1 MSLFSKRFAK
11 AAGVGTLAVLAVACA
26 GEAQE
31 GMYGPAGPPEVAVE
45 AVKAKPVRLTAILP
59 GRAVAYRVAEVR
71 PQVSGV
77 IVERLFE
84 EGDAVAV
91 GQPLYQIDS
100 APYKAAYEN
109 AEAALARAEALAVAA
124 VNREKRLARLVETNA
139 VSRQDYDDAVAAAR
153 QARAEVAAARA
164 ARDSAKVDLDRA
176 TILSPID
183 GRIGRALVTDG
194 ALVTAGQAQPLA
206 VIHDLD
212 PIYVDIV
219 QSSADALRWK
229 RRAAEIRDA
238 GDEASFGVKLTLE
251 DGQPYPHEGRLE
263 LTEVSV
269 EPSTGSVTMR
279 AVFPNPDGLLLPG
292 MFVRAEI
299 VEGVLDEAILAPQ
312 RAITRNPQGQ
322 GVAYVVD
329 AENRA
334 EARIVE
340 TERAIGD
347 QWVVTAGLEPGDRL
361 VVEGFQRFRPGDP
374 VTPVEASR
382 VAVAGSEAGAGA
394 PGGGRP

>member
-1 MSLFSKRFAK
+1 MSLFSRRFYK
-11 AAGVGTLAVLAVACA
+11 AAGAGTLALLAVACA

-31 GMYGPAGPPEVAVE
+31 GMYGQAGPPEVAVE
-45 AVKAKPVRLTAILP
+45 SVKARPVRLTSVLP
-59 GRAVAYRVAEVR
+59 GRTVAYRVAEVR

-77 IVERLFE
+77 ITERLFE
-84 EGDAVAV
+84 EGDEVDA
-91 GQPLYQIDS
+91 GQPLYRIDS
-100 APYKAAYEN
+100 APYQAAFEN
-109 AEAALARAEALAVAA
+109 AAAALARAEALAVAA
-124 VNREKRLARLVETNA
+124 ANREKRLARLVETNA

-153 QARAEVAAARA
+153 QARADVAAARA
-164 ARDSAKVDLDRA
+164 ARDSAKVDLDRTVVA
-176 TILSPID
+176 APIA

-194 ALVTAGQAQPLA
+194 ALVSAGQAQPLA
-206 VIHDLD
+206 VIHTLD
-212 PIYVDIV
+212 PIYVDIA
-219 QSSADALRWK
+219 QSSAEILRWK
-229 RRAAEIRDA
+229 RRATDKRDA
-238 GDEASFGVKLTLE
+238 GDAESFGVKLTLE
-251 DGQPYPHEGRLE
+251 DGFPYPLEGRLE

-269 EPSTGSVTMR
+269 EPSTGSVAMR

-292 MFVRAEI
+292 MFVRAEV
-299 VEGVLDEAILAPQ
+299 VEGMLDEAILAPQ

-374 VTPVEASR
+374 VTPVEVSR
-382 VAVAGSEAGAGA
+382 VAAAGSESGANA